1 MFQEI
6 TNFLA
11 KFTGTIS
18 IVIVTFLIILLI
30 LSIYGNN
37 QIKKNNEQIQLI
49 IKYLEGLHK

>member
-1 MFQEI
+1 MFQQI
-6 TNFLA
+6 TNFLF

-18 IVIVTFLIILLI
+18 IVIVTFLLIILI

-49 IKYLEGLHK
+49 IKYLEGLEK